1 MKMFLSNS
9 IKSLLGVL
17 GFLPCFCAA
26 VNVDFKPDAVQL
38 PKAVSMIYGDV
49 LEKPYML
56 DPQLA
61 NDERL
66 ISFKVTEKQDFE
78 QFIVRYFGNMNIKTY
93 EKNGVVYIAKIEP
106 KVVRQSFVYSPVYR
120 DVEYLAEFLKHNNN
134 DEKAVSA
141 SGDKLVYYGTG
152 EEVAR
157 VKSVLKGVD
166 VPGREI
172 VVTGYV
178 FEVQTEEK
186 EGSGINLLAKLLSGK
201 LGIHIG
207 VKQNYENFITVN
219 TGNLDAMIELFR
231 TDSRFHV
238 VSSPTIRVKS
248 GSKGNFSVGSDVP
261 ILGSVTYD
269 RDGRPVQSI
278 EYRSSGVIF
287 DILPTIKADNIDVK
301 IQQQLSNF
309 VKTDTGVNQSPTLI
323 KRDIVTDVSVKDGDV
338 IVLGGLAE
346 NKITEGETGFS
357 FLPKG
362 FLTGKSKNDTKT
374 DIVILL
380 QVKLI

>member
-1 MKMFLSNS
+1 MFLSNS
-9 IKSLLGVL
+9 IKNLLGVL
-17 GFLPCFCAA
+17 GFLPCFCGA
-26 VNVDFKPDAVQL
+26 VNVDFKLDAVQL

-66 ISFKVTEKQDFE
+66 ISFNVTEKQDFE

-152 EEVAR
+152 EEIAR

-201 LGIHIG
+201 LGINIG

-269 RDGRPVQSI
+269 RNGRPVQSI

-287 DILPTIKADNIDVK
+287 DILPTIKADNIDIK

-323 KRDIVTDVSVKDGDV
+323 KRDIVTDVSVKNGDV

-380 QVKLI
+380 QVKLV